1 MQHVS
6 VPGIAEIRQA
16 RSGPRSLRRL
26 AGRIGFSPG
35 LHRRACRANAVALT
49 NREMANDAAP
59 LPVVTDAHG
68 SDRVPREPTPLP
80 ENATPDEKDRHWF
93 THVYQGDQMPQLT
106 FRAVAMGAVLG
117 MLMSVSNLYTT
128 MKVGWSFGVAITSCV
143 MSFVLWNLFRGA
155 SGGRLTPMSILEN
168 NCMQSTA
175 SAAGYSTGATIATA
189 FGALLILDPTHRH
202 QPWWIIASFTLA
214 TGLMGVFMAIPL
226 KRQMIN
232 QEQLP
237 FPSGI
242 AAATTLRS
250 LYSHGAEALA
260 RAYALVGALV
270 AGMLIGVLNTAED
283 QFVALGRFF
292 AWMRDHLF
300 DVHLP
305 EQIPEHGILPLAGK
319 PVVGFAFE
327 PSVLLI
333 GAGMIVGLRVSLS
346 MLVASA
352 ALHFVIAPW
361 LQGIDAQNANLAGY
375 VPSIPLVGGG
385 AMFHAV
391 RWALWGGT
399 AVLVFASLTALALQ
413 WNTVAR
419 SFTAFKRGATPRSA
433 ADIDVAMSNVE
444 VPTSWLVAGLVPIG
458 LAMVAIQIVAFGI
471 SWWAGIIAVAM
482 SFVLAIV
489 ACRST
494 GETDTTPIGAMGKVM
509 QLMFALIS
517 PPSAVGL
524 QASIT
529 HNLMSAG
536 IAANS
541 ASSSADLLT
550 DLKSGYLLGANP
562 RKQFLAQF
570 VGVFFGTLAI
580 VPAWYLM
587 IPDQA
592 ALEKY
597 PLPATQTWVAVAR
610 VLSGGLESLPM
621 SARYAILIGALL
633 GVLLPVLEKLL
644 PRLRRF
650 LPSAVGLGLGWIVF
664 FSNALAFTIGA
675 IIVLIWR
682 ALARKNEEAYS
693 VPIASGL
700 IAGESMLKALLA
712 MLVTAIGLL

>member
-1 MQHVS
+1 
-6 VPGIAEIRQA
+6 
-16 RSGPRSLRRL
+16 
-26 AGRIGFSPG
+26 
-35 LHRRACRANAVALT
+35 
-49 NREMANDAAP
+49 
-59 LPVVTDAHG
+59 
-68 SDRVPREPTPLP
+68 
-80 ENATPDEKDRHWF
+80 
-93 THVYQGDQMPQLT
+93 
-106 FRAVAMGAVLG
+106 

-128 MKVGWSFGVAITSCV
+128 MKVGWAFGVAITSCV
-143 MSFVLWNLFRGA
+143 MSFVLWNSFRGL

-189 FGALLILDPTHRH
+189 FGALLILDPDHRH
-202 QPWWIIASFTLA
+202 QPWWIVGSFTLV

-250 LYSHGAEALA
+250 LYSRGQEAM
-260 RAYALVGALV
+260 RKAYALVAALV
-270 AGMLIGVLNTAED
+270 AGAVVGVLNTAED
-283 QFVALGRFF
+283 QFAALGRFF
-292 AWMRDHLF
+292 AWMREHLF

-305 EQIPEHGILPLAGK
+305 EQVPAAGFMPIAGK
-319 PVVGFAFE
+319 PVVGFGFE

-333 GAGMIVGLRVSLS
+333 GAGMIVGLKVSLS
-346 MLVASA
+346 MLAASA
-352 ALHFVIAPW
+352 LLHFVLAPW
-361 LQGIDAQNANLAGY
+361 LQAIDAQNGGVAGY
-375 VPSIPLVGGG
+375 VASIPLVGGG
-385 AMFHAV
+385 ALFHPV

-399 AVLVFASLTALALQ
+399 SVMVFASLASLALQ
-413 WNTVAR
+413 WHTVAR
-419 SFTAFKRGATPRSA
+419 SFKVFRRHAAARPADDLDATMAR
-433 ADIDVAMSNVE
+433 IE
-444 VPTSWLVAGLVPIG
+444 VPNSWLVAGLVPIS
-458 LAMVAIQIVAFGI
+458 LAMVAIQIIAFGI
-471 SWWAGIIAVAM
+471 AWWAGVIAVAM
-482 SFVLAIV
+482 SFVLALV
-489 ACRST
+489 ACRAT

-509 QLMFALIS
+509 QLLFALIS
-517 PPSAVGL
+517 PPAAVGV

-536 IAANS
+536 IGANS

-562 RKQFLAQF
+562 RQQFVAQF

-621 SARYAILIGALL
+621 SARVAILIGALV
-633 GVLLPVLEKLL
+633 GVGLPVLDKLF
-644 PRLRRF
+644 PKARPW
-650 LPSAVGLGLGWIVF
+650 LPSAMGLGLGWVVF

-675 IIVLIWR
+675 LIVQLWHR
-682 ALARKNEEAYS
+682 LAPQHEQTYS
-693 VPIASGL
+693 VPVASGL
-700 IAGESMLKALLA
+700 IAGESLMKAILA
-712 MLVTAIGLL
+712 MLVTALGLLGARS